1 MNLTNFGL
9 KFGIAK
15 ELIESFKS
23 KWNTLSFD
31 DIKDNLPKMTQE
43 DWNEFKE
50 KCGNEAAEVVDA
62 WHQGKES
69 LLISWN
75 ELKEVM
81 AINERIL
88 TVRVDKLD
96 MPTVVKYS
104 KENMI
109 KDARGVALIVGKKQ
123 ESDNCQKVFLA
134 FLDQNDE
141 LIDSSKNIY
150 IVFCCQEIDQE
161 ILNSV
166 DNNNIVI
173 LK

>member
-9 KFGIAK
+9 KFGIIK

-23 KWNTLSFD
+23 KCNTLSFD
-31 DIKDNLPKMTQE
+31 DIKDNLSKMTQE
-43 DWNEFKE
+43 DWEEFKE
-50 KCGNEAAEVVDA
+50 KCGSKAAEVVDA
-62 WHQGKES
+62 WRQGKDS

-109 KDARGVALIVGKKQ
+109 KDARGVALIVDKKQ
-123 ESDNCQKVFLA
+123 ESDSRQKVFLA

-150 IVFCCQEIDQE
+150 IVFRCVEIDND
-161 ILNSV
+161 ILSSV
-166 DNNNIVI
+166 DSNNIVI